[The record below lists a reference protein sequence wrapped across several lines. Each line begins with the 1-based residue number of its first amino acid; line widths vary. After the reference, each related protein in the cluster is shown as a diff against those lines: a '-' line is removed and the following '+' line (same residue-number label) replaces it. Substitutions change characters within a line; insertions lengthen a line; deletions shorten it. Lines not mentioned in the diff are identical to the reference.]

1 MLLLIVYYF
10 KFCSLKILGGVI
22 LTESIHLSLDTMG
35 GDHAPEIVIEGAA
48 QSKIRYPNLK
58 FSFFGENDKINP
70 IINSL
75 EILRN
80 SNVIHTDQIIDA
92 NEKPSIAVRKG
103 KNSSM
108 GMAIQLVKSGKADAL
123 VSAGNTGALMAMT
136 KLILRP
142 MDGITRP
149 AIAAYFPTI
158 VGESCMLDLGA
169 NIECDAQNLVQFA
182 FMGQAFA
189 NIVMGIKNPSISLL
203 NIGEEEQKGL
213 DYIKEA
219 SKILY
224 SLDKQINYIGFIEG
238 DKIAQGMADVIIADG
253 FSGNISLKTAEGTA
267 LLVTSYLKK
276 ALKSSLSSKI
286 GYLFAKKA
294 INNFRLQM
302 DPRKY
307 NGAVFLGLNG
317 IAVKSHG
324 GTDAFGFANAI
335 CVAVDMVRYNFISD
349 LQNKIS
355 KIEYTL

>member
-1 MLLLIVYYF
+1 
-10 KFCSLKILGGVI
+10 
-22 LTESIHLSLDTMG
+22 MG
-35 GDHAPEIVIEGAA
+35 GDYAPDIIIEGAA
-48 QSKIRYPNLK
+48 QSKIRYPNLI
-58 FSFFGENDKINP
+58 FSFFGNKDKIIP
-70 IINSL
+70 LINSYNLL
-75 EILRN
+75 EG
-80 SNVIHTDQIIDA
+80 SSVIHTSEIIKAD
-92 NEKPSIAVRKG
+92 EKPSVAVRKG

-108 GMAIQLVKSGKADAL
+108 GMAIELVKSGKADAL

-136 KLILRP
+136 KLLLRP

-169 NIECDAQNLVQFA
+169 NIECDAKNLVQFA

-189 NIVMGIKNPSISLL
+189 NIVMGIKNPTISLL

-219 SKILY
+219 SKILI
-224 SLDKQINYIGFIEG
+224 SLDKQINYKGFIEG

-253 FSGNISLKTAEGTA
+253 FSGNVSLKTAEGTA

-276 ALKSSLSSKI
+276 ALSSSIFSKI
-286 GYLFAKKA
+286 GYLFAKRA
-294 INNFRLQM
+294 INDFRLQM

-335 CVAVDMVRYNFISD
+335 GVAVDMVRYNFISN
-349 LQNKIS
+349 LKNKIN
-355 KIEYTL
+355 KIEYSL

>member
-1 MLLLIVYYF
+1 
-10 KFCSLKILGGVI
+10 
-22 LTESIHLSLDTMG
+22 MG
-35 GDHAPEIVIEGAA
+35 GDYAPEIVLDGAA
-48 QSKIRYPNLK
+48 QSKIRYPNIK
-58 FSFFGENDKINP
+58 FTFFGNENKILP
-70 IINSL
+70 LINYL
-75 EILRN
+75 DILKN
-80 SNVIHTDQIIDA
+80 SAVIHTNDCINA
-92 NEKPSIAVRKG
+92 NENPSVALRKG

-123 VSAGNTGALMAMT
+123 VSAGNTGALMAMS

-169 NIECDAQNLVQFA
+169 NIECDANNLVQFA

-189 NIVMGIKNPSISLL
+189 NIVMGIKDPTISLL
-203 NIGEEEQKGL
+203 NVGEEEQKGL
-213 DYIKEA
+213 DYIREA
-219 SKILY
+219 SKILM
-224 SLDKQINYIGFIEG
+224 SLKEQIKYRGFIEG
-238 DKIAQGMADVIIADG
+238 DKIAQGLSDVIISDG
-253 FSGNISLKTAEGTA
+253 FSGNVSLKTAEGTA

-276 ALKSSLSSKI
+276 ALSSSLSSKI
-286 GYLFAKKA
+286 GYFFAKKA

-335 CVAVDMVRYNFISD
+335 GVAVDMVRYNFISNLKD
-349 LQNKIS
+349 KIS
-355 KIEYTL
+355 KIEYKF

>member
-1 MLLLIVYYF
+1 MT
-10 KFCSLKILGGVI
+10 KP
-22 LTESIHLSLDTMG
+22 IHLSLDAMG
-35 GDHAPEIVIEGAA
+35 GDNAPEIVINGAA
-48 QSKIRYPNLK
+48 QSKIRYPHLTYT
-58 FSFFGENDKINP
+58 FFGNKYELLPLINSQEILNNSNIIHTNEIISSNDKP
-70 IINSL
+70 SL
-75 EILRN
+75 AI
-80 SNVIHTDQIIDA
+80 
-92 NEKPSIAVRKG
+92 RKG

-108 GMAIQLVKSGKADAL
+108 GMAIQSVKLGKADGL
-123 VSAGNTGALMAMT
+123 VSAGNTGALMAMS

-142 MDGITRP
+142 MEGITRP
-149 AIAAYFPTI
+149 AIVAYFPTI

-169 NIECDAQNLVQFA
+169 NIECDAKNLVQFA

-189 NIVMGIKNPSISLL
+189 NIVMGIKDPTISLL

-219 SKILY
+219 SKILI
-224 SLDKQINYIGFIEG
+224 SLKKRINYKGFIEG
-238 DKIAQGMADVIIADG
+238 DKIAQGYADVIIADG

-276 ALKSSLSSKI
+276 TLSSSLSAKI

-335 CVAVDMVRYNFISD
+335 GVAVDMVRYNFISD
-349 LQNKIS
+349 LRNKIN
-355 KIEYTL
+355 KIEYSL

>member
-1 MLLLIVYYF
+1 MT
-10 KFCSLKILGGVI
+10 K
-22 LTESIHLSLDTMG
+22 SIHLSVDAMG
-35 GDHAPEIVIEGAA
+35 GDYAPEIVLNGAA
-48 QSKIRYPNLK
+48 QSKIRYPNIK
-58 FSFFGENDKINP
+58 FTFFGNENKILP
-70 IINSL
+70 LINSL
-75 EILRN
+75 DILKN
-80 SNVIHTDQIIDA
+80 SSVIHTNDFIDA
-92 NEKPSIAVRKG
+92 NEKPSVALRKG

-123 VSAGNTGALMAMT
+123 VSAGNTGALMAMS

-169 NIECDAQNLVQFA
+169 NIECDAKNLVQFA

-189 NIVMGIKNPSISLL
+189 SIVMGIKDPTISLL
-203 NIGEEEQKGL
+203 NVGEEEQKGL
-213 DYIKEA
+213 DYIREA
-219 SKILY
+219 SKILT
-224 SLDKQINYIGFIEG
+224 SLKEQIQYRGFIEG
-238 DKIAQGMADVIIADG
+238 DKIAQGLSDVIISDG
-253 FSGNISLKTAEGTA
+253 FSGNVSLKTAEGTA

-276 ALKSSLSSKI
+276 ALSSSLSSKI
-286 GYLFAKKA
+286 GYLFARKA

-335 CVAVDMVRYNFISD
+335 GVAVDMVRYNFISNLKD
-349 LQNKIS
+349 KIS
-355 KIEYTL
+355 KIEYNF

>member
-1 MLLLIVYYF
+1 
-10 KFCSLKILGGVI
+10 
-22 LTESIHLSLDTMG
+22 MG
-35 GDHAPEIVIEGAA
+35 GDYAPEIVVEGAA

-58 FSFFGENDKINP
+58 FSFVGNEEKIIP
-70 IINSL
+70 LINSL
-75 EILRN
+75 DILKN
-80 SNVIHTDQIIDA
+80 SIIIHTNEFIDA

-123 VSAGNTGALMAMT
+123 VSAGNTGALMAMS

-158 VGESCMLDLGA
+158 SGESCMLDLGA
-169 NIECDAQNLVQFA
+169 NLECDAKNLVQFA

-189 NIVMGIKNPSISLL
+189 NIVMGVKDPSVSLL

-213 DYIKEA
+213 VYIREA
-219 SKILY
+219 SKILI
-224 SLDKQINYIGFIEG
+224 SLNEQINYRGFIEG
-238 DKIAQGMADVIIADG
+238 DKIAQGLSDVIISDG
-253 FSGNISLKTAEGTA
+253 FSGNVSLKTAEGTA

-276 ALKSSLSSKI
+276 ALSSSLSSKI

-335 CVAVDMVRYNFISD
+335 GVAVDMVRYNFISNLKD
-349 LQNKIS
+349 KIS
-355 KIEYTL
+355 KIEYNL